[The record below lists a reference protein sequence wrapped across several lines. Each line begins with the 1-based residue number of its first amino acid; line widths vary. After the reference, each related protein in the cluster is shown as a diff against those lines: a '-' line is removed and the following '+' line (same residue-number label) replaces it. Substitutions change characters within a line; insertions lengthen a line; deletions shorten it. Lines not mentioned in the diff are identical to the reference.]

1 MIFILLYSKE
11 IKRGKESE
19 MDMNE
24 ISELKMLDDGTN
36 EGHIWDYFQKEPIM
50 SGEEIADEMVQ
61 TRQNVSRI
69 LKKIFGQTY
78 HMIERLEPEKSPF
91 HIAVHMSK
99 VLGVD
104 FSIETEVKKFFR
116 LFPPEQKK
124 LIEEDGQARMEAG
137 TRRLSIMC

>member
-1 MIFILLYSKE
+1 MDIT
-11 IKRGKESE
+11 E
-19 MDMNE
+19 MG
-24 ISELKMLDDGTN
+24 ELKMLDDGN
-36 EGHIWDYFQKEPIM
+36 SEGHIWDYFQKEPIM
-50 SGEEIADEMVQ
+50 SGEEIAEEMVQ

-78 HMIERLEPEKSPF
+78 HMIERLEPEKTPF
-91 HIAVHMSK
+91 QIAVHMSK

-124 LIEEDGQARMEAG
+124 LIEEDGTKRMEDGA
-137 TRRLSIMC
+137 RRLSIMC